1 VIDYDDMQD
10 GDGASGADGRRDL
23 PVAAVIA
30 VEDHE
35 GRVLYSDVHFTTHPV
50 GGDMRGD
57 REEARLDPRR
67 DVAAIIAAY
76 ACSLG
81 HLSYRRSCR

>member
-1 VIDYDDMQD
+1 VTYEDMQEAV
-10 GDGASGADGRRDL
+10 GRERPDGRREL

-50 GGDMRGD
+50 LGDMQETAKKRGWT
-57 REEARLDPRR
+57 L
-67 DVAAIIAAY
+67 VGMSAAIAAY